1 MTQATAEIDTERPD
15 LPPAGD
21 PPSLQWIE
29 DEFAESGALAVGIRS
44 LARAACR
51 AAPENRRKAF
61 ELSAREAAGYA
72 ARAGIPIARIADL
85 FAAVAERNGLAAE
98 LGPDDLQ
105 AVLADAI
112 ARSDQAGDRQG
123 AAGPEDMAGLEPAPP
138 PADDDPG
145 PEFPPGAGLP
155 PPRPLFRPVPIDL
168 VQIGGEPQ
176 WLVAGLI
183 PARGL
188 AAIIGPPKCGKSFLT
203 TDMLFSVARGEPYAG
218 RDVLQG
224 PVIYLTGEGVQGFKR
239 RLIAMRRHYAAEGK
253 GTDFFM
259 VENVPDLGSDQ
270 TNLAAM
276 LAELDEFLERYEI
289 ETPRAIALDTLAR
302 CMGAGDESSA
312 RDMGRFITRCGEIER
327 HYGCAVV
334 VVHHMG
340 KDASRG
346 ARGSNALNGAADVTI
361 AVEKSESYSTVRVDE
376 MKDGPEGQ
384 EWRFR
389 LAPYQLDET
398 ASEATAEP
406 STCVVE
412 LLSQPGAP
420 QRADSKKDR
429 APPSG
434 LAGDLLLVIRRAV
447 DELGEIN
454 GGGAVVPKGVRAV
467 SRDNLKRYCKIMA
480 WQDPEGKPDSFRGM
494 LSRHLRARQTIAE
507 SGCQSGLA

>member
-15 LPPAGD
+15 LPPACD

-29 DEFAESGALAVGIRS
+29 DEFAESGALAEGIRS

-72 ARAGIPIARIADL
+72 ASAGIPIARIADL

-98 LGPDDLQ
+98 LGPDNLQ

-123 AAGPEDMAGLEPAPP
+123 AAGPDDMAGLEPAPP
-138 PADDDPG
+138 PAEPADYGNFEALPAA
-145 PEFPPGAGLP
+145 PPLQ
-155 PPRPLFRPVPIDL
+155 PPRPLFRPAPIDL

-176 WLVAGLI
+176 WLIAGLI

-188 AAIIGPPKCGKSFLT
+188 AAIIGPPKCGKSYLT

-224 PVIYLTGEGVQGFKR
+224 PVVYLTGEGVQGFKR
-239 RLIAMRRHYAAEGK
+239 RLIAMRRHYAVEGK
-253 GTDFFM
+253 GIDFFM
-259 VENVPDLGSDQ
+259 VENVPDLGSER

-276 LAELDEFLERYEI
+276 LAEIDEFLERYEI
-289 ETPRAIALDTLAR
+289 ETPRAIVLDTLAR
-302 CMGAGDESSA
+302 CMGDGDESSA
-312 RDMGRFITRCGEIER
+312 RDMGRFIIRCGEIER
-327 HYGCAVV
+327 HYGCVV
-334 VVHHMG
+334 AVVHHMG

-361 AVEKSESYSTVRVDE
+361 SVEKGEAFSTVRVDE

-389 LAPYQLDET
+389 LLPYPSDEAGT
-398 ASEATAEP
+398 
-406 STCVVE
+406 E
-412 LLSQPGAP
+412 LEKRSI
-420 QRADSKKDR
+420 DD
-429 APPSG
+429 PP
-434 LAGDLLLVIRRAV
+434 
-447 DELGEIN
+447 
-454 GGGAVVPKGVRAV
+454 K
-467 SRDNLKRYCKIMA
+467 
-480 WQDPEGKPDSFRGM
+480 
-494 LSRHLRARQTIAE
+494 H
-507 SGCQSGLA
+507 

>member
-72 ARAGIPIARIADL
+72 ASAGIPIARIADL

-105 AVLADAI
+105 SVLADAI

-123 AAGPEDMAGLEPAPP
+123 VAGPDDMAGLELAPP
-138 PADDDPG
+138 PAEPDPAWQT
-145 PEFPPGAGLP
+145 PPGANLP
-155 PPRPLFRPVPIDL
+155 PPQPLFRPVPIDL
-168 VQIGGEPQ
+168 VQIGNEPQ

-188 AAIIGPPKCGKSFLT
+188 VAIIGPPKCGKSYLT
-203 TDMLFSVARGEPYAG
+203 TDMLFHVARGEPYAG
-218 RDVLQG
+218 RAVLPG

-239 RLIAMRRHYAAEGK
+239 RLIAMRRHYGVEGK
-253 GTDFFM
+253 GTEFFM
-259 VENVPDLGSDQ
+259 VPNVPDLGSDQ

-346 ARGSNALNGAADVTI
+346 ARFQCV
-361 AVEKSESYSTVRVDE
+361 
-376 MKDGPEGQ
+376 
-384 EWRFR
+384 EWR
-389 LAPYQLDET
+389 
-398 ASEATAEP
+398 
-406 STCVVE
+406 
-412 LLSQPGAP
+412 G
-420 QRADSKKDR
+420 
-429 APPSG
+429 
-434 LAGDLLLVIRRAV
+434 
-447 DELGEIN
+447 
-454 GGGAVVPKGVRAV
+454 
-467 SRDNLKRYCKIMA
+467 
-480 WQDPEGKPDSFRGM
+480 
-494 LSRHLRARQTIAE
+494 
-507 SGCQSGLA
+507 